1 MKSTRKAYGEFLVEA
16 GSKNNNIVVFDA
28 DLAKATCTIDF
39 KNKFPNRHFDMGISE
54 QDMIGTACGMALSGK
69 KVFAS
74 SFAMF
79 AAGRA
84 YEQVRNT
91 AAYSHVDINI
101 CATHSGLGVGEDGAT
116 HQCIEDIALM
126 NVIPDM
132 KIFSPADDIATKKI
146 LNECLMLEGPKYIRL
161 GRNEVPD
168 VYSLNDNFRLGGSNT
183 FGNGVDG
190 TIFATGATVSI
201 ALDAKLILKSFGIDV
216 RVVDLYSI
224 KPVDVETIVK
234 CASET
239 KILVS
244 VEDHNVIGGIGSIV
258 SNILCEKYP
267 KKLVKIG
274 VQDKF
279 GKSGKADKLYEL
291 YGITKEN
298 IVRVFKES

>member
-16 GSKNNNIVVFDA
+16 GSKNIVVFDA